1 MRETGGAEHSG
12 WSTVVGAMLFRVLC
26 PPTGDGHGRTTDE
39 PAQGLWAAPEDAMGT
54 RYGAAVSEEGRV
66 LKEIEAPRP
75 HTLLYVVPLA
85 RASAEWP
92 FLGLPGGHF

>member
-1 MRETGGAEHSG
+1 
-12 WSTVVGAMLFRVLC
+12 
-26 PPTGDGHGRTTDE
+26 
-39 PAQGLWAAPEDAMGT
+39 MGI
-54 RYGAAVSEEGRV
+54 RDGAAVSEEGRV

-92 FLGLPGGHF
+92 FLGLPGGHFCEGRARRVCRGAAEESIRDRDAPKDAPAP